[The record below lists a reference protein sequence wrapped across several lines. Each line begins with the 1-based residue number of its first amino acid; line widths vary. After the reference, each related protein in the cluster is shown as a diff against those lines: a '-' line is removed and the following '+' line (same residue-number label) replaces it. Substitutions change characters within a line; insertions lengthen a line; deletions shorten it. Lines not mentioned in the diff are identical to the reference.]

1 MELKLNVNILKRADW
16 TPLMMAA
23 LKKKSLDV
31 IRLLVEAGSDIK
43 QRNKDGWTALNIS
56 SRTNDVQS
64 FQYLLSLDP
73 SGIFIPG
80 YNGRT
85 ILHTICV
92 NASTDIY
99 DFLMKNYS
107 KDDIIQMARVEDNS
121 GGTCCHEIVINND
134 GTEILKSLLAILPF
148 DCWTKPD
155 KTGYTSVHYA
165 CESGILEHL
174 KLLLEIHQY
183 DSNVLNMR
191 TNEGLTL
198 LHIAAKN
205 KHVHVVNFL
214 KEFVDC
220 NALDKYNRLYTDL

>member
-1 MELKLNVNILKRADW
+1 MNILKQADW

-23 LKKKSLDV
+23 LKKNSLDV

-43 QRNKDGWTALNIS
+43 QRNKDGWTALNIA
-56 SRTNDVQS
+56 SRTGDVQS

-73 SGIFIPG
+73 SGIFVPG

-92 NASTDIY
+92 NASTDIFQ
-99 DFLMKNYS
+99 FLEKNIS
-107 KDDIIQMARVEDNS
+107 KDDIIQMTKLEDNS
-121 GGTCCHEIVINND
+121 GGTCCHEIVINSD
-134 GTEILKSLLAILPF
+134 GTEILKSLLSILPN
-148 DCWTKPD
+148 DNWTKPD

-165 CESGILEHL
+165 CESGLLEHL
-174 KLLLEIHQY
+174 KLLLGILQF
-183 DSNVLNMR
+183 DSKVCNMR

-205 KHVHVVNFL
+205 KHVQVVTFL

-220 NALDKYNRLYTDL
+220 DALDKYNRLYTDL

>member
-1 MELKLNVNILKRADW
+1 MNILKRADW

-23 LKKKSLDV
+23 LKKNSLDV

-43 QRNKDGWTALNIS
+43 QRNKDGWTALNIA
-56 SRTNDVQS
+56 SRTGDVQS
-64 FQYLLSLDP
+64 FQYLLSLDS
-73 SGIFIPG
+73 SGIFVPG

-92 NASTDIY
+92 NASTDIFQ
-99 DFLMKNYS
+99 FLEKNIS
-107 KDDIIQMARVEDNS
+107 KDDIIQMAKLEDNS
-121 GGTCCHEIVINND
+121 GGTCCHEIVINSD
-134 GTEILKSLLAILPF
+134 GTEILKSLLSILPN
-148 DCWTKPD
+148 DNWTKPD

-165 CESGILEHL
+165 CESGLLEHL
-174 KLLLEIHQY
+174 KLLLEILQF
-183 DSNVLNMR
+183 DSKVCNMR

-205 KHVHVVNFL
+205 KHVQVVNFL

-220 NALDKYNRLYTDL
+220 DVLDKYNRLYTDL

>member
-1 MELKLNVNILKRADW
+1 
-16 TPLMMAA
+16 MMAA
-23 LKKKSLDV
+23 LKKNSLDV

-43 QRNKDGWTALNIS
+43 QRNKDGWTALNIA
-56 SRTNDVQS
+56 SRTGDVQS

-73 SGIFIPG
+73 SGIFVPG

-99 DFLMKNYS
+99 GFLEKDLS
-107 KDDIIQMARVEDNS
+107 KDDIIEMAKLEDNS
-121 GGTCCHEIVINND
+121 GGTCCHEIVIKSD
-134 GTEILKSLLAILPF
+134 GTEILKSLLSILPN
-148 DCWTKPD
+148 DNWTKPD

-165 CESGILEHL
+165 CESGLLEHL
-174 KLLLEIHQY
+174 KLLLEILQL
-183 DSNVLNMR
+183 DSKVCNMR

-205 KHVHVVNFL
+205 KHVQVVNFL

-220 NALDKYNRLYTDL
+220 DALDKYNRLYTDL

>member
-1 MELKLNVNILKRADW
+1 MNILKRADW

-23 LKKKSLDV
+23 LKKNSLDV

-43 QRNKDGWTALNIS
+43 QRNKDGWTALNIA
-56 SRTNDVQS
+56 SRTGDVQS

-73 SGIFIPG
+73 SGIFVPG

-92 NASTDIY
+92 NASTDIFQ
-99 DFLMKNYS
+99 FLEKNIS
-107 KDDIIQMARVEDNS
+107 KDDIIQMAKLEDNS
-121 GGTCCHEIVINND
+121 GGTCCHEIVINSD
-134 GTEILKSLLAILPF
+134 GTEILKSLLSILPN
-148 DCWTKPD
+148 DSWTKPD
-155 KTGYTSVHYA
+155 KTGYSSVHYA
-165 CESGILEHL
+165 CESGLLEHL
-174 KLLLEIHQY
+174 KLLLEILQF
-183 DSNVLNMR
+183 DSKVCNMR

-205 KHVHVVNFL
+205 KHVDVLNFL

-220 NALDKYNRLYTDL
+220 DAIDKYNRLYTDL